1 VNGPAYSIIVAFLL
15 YAAVLARIRP
25 LSPRRRALVSFAVIA
40 NTLLLWW
47 LSQARTGAGIVI
59 RDWMPAAQILIAYWI
74 SGAFVGPPMGGAE
87 AWLAKWDRWLFDG
100 AGLSRAIARAP
111 RVVLEVLE
119 AAYLSVYVVVP
130 LGFAIVW
137 FVAIDLDVHRYW
149 NVVVASELICYA
161 MLPWIRT
168 RPPRA
173 VGDHPV
179 IDSRR
184 VMLRRMNLLVLQRG
198 SIQANTVPSGHA
210 AGAMATALM
219 VMEYLPGVG
228 LALMGLAFAIMAGS
242 IAGRYHYLMD
252 SVLGA
257 LVAIAAWGIWR
268 A

>member
-25 LSPRRRALVSFAVIA
+25 LPPSRRAIVSGVVIA
-40 NTLLLWW
+40 DTLLLWW
-47 LSQARTGAGIVI
+47 LSQARTGAAFVI
-59 RDWMPAAQILIAYWI
+59 RDWMPAVQILIAYWI
-74 SGAFVGPPMGGAE
+74 SGAFVGPPMAGAE
-87 AWLAKWDRWLFDG
+87 AWLTEWDRRLFDR
-100 AGLSRAIARAP
+100 AGVSRAIARAP
-111 RVVLEVLE
+111 RVVLEGLE

-130 LGFAIVW
+130 MGFAIVW
-137 FVAIDLDVHRYW
+137 FGAIDLDVRRYW

-168 RPPRA
+168 RPPRT

-184 VMLRRMNLLVLQRG
+184 VMLRRLNLLVLHRG

-210 AGAMATALM
+210 AGAVATALM
-219 VMEYLPGVG
+219 VMAYLPGPG
-228 LALMGLAFAIMAGS
+228 LALMVLAFAIMAGS
-242 IAGRYHYLMD
+242 IVGRYHYLMD

-257 LVAIAAWGIWR
+257 AVAVVVWALM
-268 A
+268 

>member
-1 VNGPAYSIIVAFLL
+1 MGPAYSVIVAFLL
-15 YAAVLARIRP
+15 YAAVLARVRP
-25 LSPRRRALVSFAVIA
+25 LSPQRRAIVAFVVIA
-40 NTLLLWW
+40 DTLLLWW
-47 LSQARTGAGIVI
+47 LSQARTGTAVVI
-59 RDWMPAAQILIAYWI
+59 RDWMPAVQILIAYWI
-74 SGAFVGPPMGGAE
+74 SGAFVGPPMAGAE
-87 AWLAKWDRWLFDG
+87 VWLARWDRWLFDR

-111 RVVLEVLE
+111 RVVLEGLE

-130 LGFAIVW
+130 MGFAIVW
-137 FVAIDLDVHRYW
+137 FGAIDLDVRRYW

-173 VGDHPV
+173 TADHPG

-184 VMLRRMNLLVLQRG
+184 VRLRRMNLLVLHRG

-219 VMEYLPGVG
+219 VMEYLQGPG
-228 LALMGLAFAIMAGS
+228 LALLVLAFLIMAGS

-257 LVAIAAWGIWR
+257 LVAIAAWWFCR
-268 A
+268 P